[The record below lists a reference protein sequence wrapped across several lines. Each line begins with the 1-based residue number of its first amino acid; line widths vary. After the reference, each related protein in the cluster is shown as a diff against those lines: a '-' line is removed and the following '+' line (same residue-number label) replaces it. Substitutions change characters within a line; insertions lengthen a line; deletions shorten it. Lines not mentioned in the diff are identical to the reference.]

1 MPGSRKSSPLFVWL
15 VCGDT
20 FEDVA
25 LRPARFLPQNKLRAV
40 KKRDPPT
47 AELDTLGFLFGNATE
62 AKNDGI
68 GV

>member
-40 KKRDPPT
+40 KKRDPRPRNW
-47 AELDTLGFLFGNATE
+47 TLSDFYLGMPPRQKTTG
-62 AKNDGI
+62 
-68 GV
+68 